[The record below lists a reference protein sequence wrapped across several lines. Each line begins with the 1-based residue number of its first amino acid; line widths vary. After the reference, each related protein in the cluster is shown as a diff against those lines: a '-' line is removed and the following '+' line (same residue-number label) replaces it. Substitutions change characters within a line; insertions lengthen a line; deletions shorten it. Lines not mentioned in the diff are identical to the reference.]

1 MLEYIPGHTEAEIRQ
16 AFDERF
22 GIVLTEANIGNF
34 KYKYKIKSG
43 THGGQFQKGQEAHN
57 KGQKVSKEVY
67 EKMAPTMF
75 KAGNIPNN
83 YRPIGSERIDCDGYV
98 MVKVADPKS
107 WRLKQR
113 VLYEQ
118 YHGVK
123 LEKSDVVLFLD
134 GDKQNFSKDN
144 LVKLTRAELARLNQ
158 DVKLRDN
165 PEMNLTAVMIAKL
178 KCKMGET
185 RMKKTEENGTSFCSY
200 FLDWMNTYKKGA
212 VREVTFKKYQMAY
225 KNLYAIIGDMKIGDI
240 DRKAYQMIINEYAET
255 HEKATCY
262 DFHHIIK
269 SCIMD
274 AVDEGL
280 IERDPTRKVVIKGKS
295 PAQKKLKFLSEY
307 ELKKL
312 LEDLTLGPEPS
323 WDWLIFLIAKTGLRF
338 SEALAVTPN
347 DFDFEKLTLN
357 IDKTWN
363 YKNGGGFDKTKNR
376 SSVRKVT
383 LDWMVATKFSVLIKN
398 LEDKEAPIFV
408 NINPVVYN
416 STVNGILERH
426 CKNQGIP
433 VITIHGLR
441 HTHASVLLANGVS
454 TPSVSKRLGH
464 SSISTTQKVYI
475 HIIQELENQ
484 DTQLILTTM
493 SGI

>member
-1 MLEYIPGHTEAEIRQ
+1 MP
-16 AFDERF
+16 
-22 GIVLTEANIGNF
+22 
-34 KYKYKIKSG
+34 
-43 THGGQFQKGQEAHN
+43 HN
-57 KGQKVSKEVY
+57 HKPV
-67 EKMAPTMF
+67 
-75 KAGNIPNN
+75 
-83 YRPIGSERIDCDGYV
+83 GSERINVDGYV
-98 MVKVADPKS
+98 EVKTKEPKT
-107 WRLKQR
+107 WELKQR
-113 VLYEQ
+113 VVYREH
-118 YHGVK
+118 YKDEIGK
-123 LEKSDVVLFLD
+123 DEVVIFLD
-134 GDKQNFSKDN
+134 GNRLNFDPKN
-144 LVKLTRAELARLNQ
+144 LRKINRAELVRYNQ
-158 DVKLRDN
+158 DHLYGDD
-165 PEMNLTAVMIAKL
+165 PEMNEVALNIAKL

-185 RMKKTEENGTSFCSY
+185 RMKKVEENETSFCSY

-383 LDWMVATKFSVLIKN
+383 FDWMVATKFSVLIKN

-426 CKNQGIP
+426 CKKQGIP